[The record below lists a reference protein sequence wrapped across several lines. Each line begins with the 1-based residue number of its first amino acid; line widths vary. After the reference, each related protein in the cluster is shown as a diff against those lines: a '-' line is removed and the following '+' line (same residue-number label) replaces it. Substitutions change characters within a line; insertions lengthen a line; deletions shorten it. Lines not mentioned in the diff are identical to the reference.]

1 VAVGSRGVGCDDP
14 PASPPTTESLLGRT
28 SFALLVLALAA
39 GALIIL
45 RALWSGRRG
54 HVTPH
59 AALEEAGVPD

>member
-1 VAVGSRGVGCDDP
+1 VGRDDP
-14 PASPPTTESLLGRT
+14 PASPPTTESLLRRT
-28 SFALLVLALAA
+28 NFALLVLALAA